1 MIKKEEGKKDI
12 QRVGATSAFLHNVL
26 PSVSMHFSSK
36 YEILYLNI
44 RNLLDMWTREMVNT
58 NILLHFKYADHIH
71 ILNQ

>member
-44 RNLLDMWTREMVNT
+44 RNLLDM
-58 NILLHFKYADHIH
+58 
-71 ILNQ
+71 